1 MLARFRYR
9 RISIRPHRI
18 HQHIHIP
25 TKTGRRLAAALDP
38 KESSQPN
45 PTTETTTRSRLLPF
59 LVAYTAGSPDR
70 DRSMAAANSAASR
83 VLVRAFKQ
91 RGLGVK
97 ADAVAAL
104 LSVLSREE
112 DVDGA
117 LEAILDAIKGGC
129 VRASVRAL
137 VKLACV

>member
-1 MLARFRYR
+1 
-9 RISIRPHRI
+9 
-18 HQHIHIP
+18 
-25 TKTGRRLAAALDP
+25 
-38 KESSQPN
+38 
-45 PTTETTTRSRLLPF
+45 
-59 LVAYTAGSPDR
+59 
-70 DRSMAAANSAASR
+70 MAAANSAASR